1 MKKLI
6 RNPEAQLEMNKGVQ
20 AVADIVRCTLGPLGR
35 NVAIMNTKDGGSQPL
50 LTDDG
55 VRVVEF
61 SLNTLNDLEL
71 LGAKLVYSSSK
82 KTEEEVG
89 DGTTSTYL
97 LAAKAID
104 TYVKDMN
111 SDESPQFKELNP
123 VLIRKGLNKAKDAV
137 LDYLVTLKQP
147 ITSRE
152 TLINIATNS
161 SGSKEIGEIV
171 GDLRYKLG
179 LDGLVNIRMSRNNR
193 DVIRYS
199 NGYEFSSGFVHQD
212 DFTGRPIDCYDPVV
226 LVIDKMIMSAT
237 DAIAIVN
244 SYKHIVIDKLKLNY
258 DTPMVVMANKIDG
271 EALQI
276 IYQQWFLRTDKIQVP
291 IIPVEIPFTSD
302 HNGTLVDLCTISGAK
317 LISSQDNGALTVQS
331 LVESY
336 GRVANINTSKKMT
349 YIVAYD
355 DDKTKNAINELV
367 SDLKTKRDALT
378 TVDTSAEDADLAVRI
393 SKLNG
398 VAVTIEVGA
407 QNDIE
412 RQERKLKYDDA
423 VLATHAARK
432 DGVVIGGGYT
442 LLKCFAHLAAN
453 DTKYLPDNKSE
464 KYGFMLLVSMLT
476 QPFSLIAENSGIADP
491 NTLLRDL
498 YMKPDDDQMDY
509 YKIMYKFLKRNIV
522 YIDFDNLSIGRLPVN
537 TTKELTYDPYLVT
550 KSVIENATAAI
561 ALFISTENSVLCS
574 F

>member
-6 RNPEAQLEMNKGVQ
+6 KNPEAQLEMNKGVQ
-20 AVADIVRCTLGPLGR
+20 AIADIVRCTLGPLGR
-35 NVAIMNTKDGGSQPL
+35 NVAIMNTKDGSSQPL

-97 LAAKAID
+97 LAAAAID
-104 TYVKDMN
+104 EYVTNLN
-111 SDESPQFKELNP
+111 SDDPQYKDLNP
-123 VLIRKGLNKAKDAV
+123 VLIRKGLNKAKDAI
-137 LDYLVTLKQP
+137 LEYLETVKKP

-212 DFTGRPIDCYDPVV
+212 DFTGRPVDCYDPVV
-226 LVIDKMIMSAT
+226 LVIDKMIMTAA

-244 SYKHIVIDKLKLNY
+244 SYKHIVIDKLKLGY
-258 DTPMVVMANKIDG
+258 DTPMVVLANKIDG
-271 EALQI
+271 EALQVI
-276 IYQQWFLRTDKIQVP
+276 FQQWFMRTDKIQVP
-291 IIPVEIPFTSD
+291 IVPVEIPFTSD
-302 HNGTLVDLCTISGAK
+302 HSGTLTDLCTISGAK

-336 GRVANINTSKKMT
+336 GRVANINTGKKMT

-355 DDKTKNAINELV
+355 DEKTKNAINTLVTELK
-367 SDLKTKRDALT
+367 SKRDALT

-407 QNDIE
+407 QTDIE

-442 LLKCFAHLAAN
+442 LLKCLAHIAS
-453 DTKYLPDNKSE
+453 DDRKYLPTNKSE
-464 KYGFMLLVSMLT
+464 QYGFTLLVSMLG
-476 QPFSLIAENSGIADP
+476 QPFNLIAKNSGINNP
-491 NTLLRDL
+491 EKLLTDL
-498 YMKPDDDQMDY
+498 YVDKTDDLNL
-509 YKIMYKFLKRNIV
+509 YKQMYKFLKHNIV
-522 YIDFDNLSIGRLPVN
+522 YIDFDNLSIGKLPIN
-537 TTKELTYDPYLVT
+537 TKKELTYDPYLVA
-550 KSVIENATAAI
+550 KSVVENATSAI
-561 ALFISTENSVLCS
+561 ALFISTENSVLCN